1 MNTNVVPV
9 RANCGSAGAFFG
21 NGLKVC
27 SFFCVTAGFTT
38 SGTASFPPK
47 KPAASMSPAVFF
59 FFGGF
64 FSSTGGGMVAPIS
77 TSESESSFS
86 SVKPSTSAALRFFG
100 FSSKWALVAALA
112 GDLAFGGLLAF
123 GGDLAAR
130 GAFAGDGFGDAGL
143 GGAAASGETLG
154 AAAGALGFCV
164 AGGGAAAGA
173 FAGFL
178 AKKLR
183 MSMAARAR

>member
-1 MNTNVVPV
+1 M
-9 RANCGSAGAFFG
+9 
-21 NGLKVC
+21 
-27 SFFCVTAGFTT
+27 
-38 SGTASFPPK
+38 
-47 KPAASMSPAVFF
+47 
-59 FFGGF
+59 
-64 FSSTGGGMVAPIS
+64 
-77 TSESESSFS
+77 
-86 SVKPSTSAALRFFG
+86 RFFG